1 MTRQQL
7 IERWGK
13 WSEQA
18 IAEFDEWMRGQT
30 VSVVDGEIFYYV
42 SDVERFEEWY
52 FQGLT
57 L

>member
-13 WSEQA
+13 WSKQA
-18 IAEFDEWMRGQT
+18 VA
-30 VSVVDGEIFYYV
+30 DGEIFYYI
-42 SDVERFEEWY
+42 SDVKRFEEWY